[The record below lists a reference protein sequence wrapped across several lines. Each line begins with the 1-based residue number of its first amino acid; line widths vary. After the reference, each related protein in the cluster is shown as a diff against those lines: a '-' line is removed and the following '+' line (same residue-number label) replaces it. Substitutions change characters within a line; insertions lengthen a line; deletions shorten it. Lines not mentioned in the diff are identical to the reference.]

1 MTPPVPIARL
11 ITIPFS
17 HYCEKARWALERAGV
32 AFVEDAYLP
41 MMHLVPMR
49 RAGGKTVPVVVAD
62 GRVYADS
69 ADIVAYADGRAP
81 AERKLYPTDA
91 DARREVDAIEAEA
104 NAKFG
109 RATRLFAYHH
119 GLPRASV
126 LADMVRPGLTRLQA
140 LVMPA
145 LVPLAGVLI
154 RRAYRIDDA
163 SAARA
168 QATVRRVFSD
178 FSKRLEGKRYFL
190 GDRFT
195 AADLTFAALAA
206 PVVLPEGHPAMASR
220 LDGLAPEHRAL
231 VEELRATPAGAHV
244 TRMYREERREA
255 PVRSAERPAVTN
267 A

>member
-1 MTPPVPIARL
+1 MTPPVRL

-32 AFVEDAYLP
+32 AFIEDAYLP
-41 MMHLVPMR
+41 VTHMLATR
-49 RAGGKTVPVVVAD
+49 RAGGKTVPVLVAE

-69 ADIVAYADGRAP
+69 ADIVAFADGRATT
-81 AERKLYPTDA
+81 ERKLYPTDA
-91 DARREVDAIEAEA
+91 GARREVDAIEAEA
-104 NAKFG
+104 NEKFG
-109 RATRLFAYHH
+109 RATRLFAYHY
-119 GLPRASV
+119 GLPRASG

-140 LVMPA
+140 FVLPA

-154 RRAYRIDDA
+154 RRRYRIDDA

-168 QATVRRVFSD
+168 QETVRRVFAD
-178 FSKRLEGKRYFL
+178 FSKRLEGNGDKRYFL
-190 GDRFT
+190 GGRFT

-206 PVVLPEGHPAMASR
+206 PVVLPEGHPAMRSR

-244 TRMYREERREA
+244 TRMYREERGAAR
-255 PVRSAERPAVTN
+255 N
-267 A
+267 N

>member
-1 MTPPVPIARL
+1 MTPPVRLPRL

-17 HYCEKARWALERAGV
+17 HYCEKARWALERAGI

-41 MMHLVPMR
+41 VMHMLPTR

-69 ADIVAYADGRAP
+69 ADIIAYADERAP
-81 AERKLYPTDA
+81 SGRKLYPTDA
-91 DARREVDAIEAEA
+91 GARSEVDAIEAEA

-126 LADMVRPGLTRLQA
+126 LADLVRPGLTRLQA
-140 LVMPA
+140 FVMPA
-145 LVPLAGVLI
+145 LVPLAGLLI
-154 RRAYRIDDA
+154 RRRYHIDDA

-168 QATVRRVFSD
+168 QETVRRVFAD
-178 FSKRLEGKRYFL
+178 FSERLEGKRYFL

-195 AADLTFAALAA
+195 AADLTFAALSA
-206 PVVLPEGHPAMASR
+206 PVVLPEGHPAMRSH

-244 TRMYREERREA
+244 TRMYREERSTARD
-255 PVRSAERPAVTN
+255 N
-267 A
+267 